1 MGRTVTERE
10 LNFLASPK
18 VMRRVQWAYKKAG
31 KDLGIHHHVVQATT
45 WSQWRINKG
54 VAKQRKWS

>member
-1 MGRTVTERE
+1 
-10 LNFLASPK
+10 
-18 VMRRVQWAYKKAG
+18 MRRVQWAYKKAG